1 MCDPGYL
8 RWMFSSKD
16 GEASSAVHGERGVRS
31 LETLGSVFRGEALGG
46 RGMDAWGHSEEA
58 HKGGAQASPLSSLPL
73 RPRHAYLLSD
83 SETKSANKGP
93 FQELQAGPQ
102 TATKKAIETSS
113 QENCLL

>member
-8 RWMFSSKD
+8 RWLFSSKD

-58 HKGGAQASPLSSLPL
+58 HKGGAQTSPLSSPPAQACL
-73 RPRHAYLLSD
+73 RP
-83 SETKSANKGP
+83 
-93 FQELQAGPQ
+93 Q
-102 TATKKAIETSS
+102 
-113 QENCLL
+113 